1 MVKGTAKN
9 IVRIQIQDFSRVP
22 RLAMPLT
29 LNPPR
34 KTAVEPVSEA
44 LHGAENIDLCRWLEE
59 EIAHE

>member
-1 MVKGTAKN
+1 
-9 IVRIQIQDFSRVP
+9 
-22 RLAMPLT
+22 MPLT